1 MRVTRNYRNSL
12 VNPRK
17 KDSKSSQIQTAL
29 NRSSLNSRANR
40 LQNILGNKKTS
51 KGSDLFNR
59 DFITSSQTAQKSQ
72 KFYYDMR
79 YHAGQVGEYGQALKK
94 AEKDSVYDKARESG
108 STEQIVSDIKGF
120 VTQYNH
126 MLDDLKE
133 SGSKADESILYQL
146 NSMSRT
152 SERELAETGVTR
164 LADGTL
170 AIDEKKLLA
179 ADVDTLEKVWGAANG
194 FPAKAATRA
203 GTVEATAEK
212 NIEAEKST
220 TYNPF
225 AKSNLYNYGSNV
237 GSRFNSRR

>member
-1 MRVTRNYRNSL
+1 MRVTRNYRSAMLNQ
-12 VNPRK
+12 RK
-17 KDSKSSQIQTAL
+17 RESKSSLIQTAL

-40 LQNILGNKKTS
+40 LQNLLGNSKTS
-51 KGSDLFNR
+51 KVGDLFNR
-59 DFITSSQTAQKSQ
+59 EFISSPQTSQKSQ
-72 KFYYDMR
+72 KLYYDMK

-94 AEKDSVYDKARESG
+94 TEKDSIYDKARESG
-108 STEQIVSDIKGF
+108 STEKIVADIKSF

-133 SGSKADESILYQL
+133 SGTRTDANFLNQL
-146 NSMSRT
+146 NNMSRAG
-152 SERELAETGVTR
+152 ERELSQTGVTR
-164 LADGTL
+164 LSDGTL

-179 ADVDTLEKVWGAANG
+179 ADVDTLEKVWGANG
-194 FPAKAATRA
+194 FPAKAAARA
-203 GTVEATAEK
+203 GSVEAAAEK

-225 AKSNLYNYGSNV
+225 AKSNLYNYGSDV

>member
-17 KDSKSSQIQTAL
+17 KNSKSSQIQTAL

-40 LQNILGNKKTS
+40 LQNILGNSRTS
-51 KGSDLFNR
+51 KNSDLFNR
-59 DFITSSQTAQKSQ
+59 DFVTSSQTAQKSQ
-72 KFYYDMR
+72 KFYYDMK

-94 AEKDSVYDKARESG
+94 TEKDSVYDKARESG
-108 STEQIVSDIKGF
+108 STEQIVADIKGF

-126 MLDDLKE
+126 MLSDLKE
-133 SGSKADESILYQL
+133 SGTKTDTNFLNQL
-146 NSMSRT
+146 NSMSRAG
-152 SERELAETGVTR
+152 ERELSQTGVTR

-179 ADVDTLEKVWGAANG
+179 ADVDTLEKVWGENG
-194 FPAKAATRA
+194 FPAKAAARA
-203 GTVEATAEK
+203 GSVEAAAEK

-225 AKSNLYNYGSNV
+225 AKSNLYNYSSNV

>member
-29 NRSSLNSRANR
+29 NRSSLNSRATR

-72 KFYYDMR
+72 KFYYDMK
-79 YHAGQVGEYGQALKK
+79 YHAGQVGEYGQTLKK

-179 ADVDTLEKVWGAANG
+179 ADVDTLEKVWGGNG
-194 FPAKAATRA
+194 FPSKAAARA
-203 GTVEATAEK
+203 GTVEATAER

-225 AKSNLYNYGSNV
+225 AQSNLFNYGSNV

>member
-29 NRSSLNSRANR
+29 NRSSLNSRATR
-40 LQNILGNKKTS
+40 LQNLLGNKKTS

-59 DFITSSQTAQKSQ
+59 DFVTSSQTAQKSQ
-72 KFYYDMR
+72 KFYYDMK

-94 AEKDSVYDKARESG
+94 TEKDSVYDKARESG

-179 ADVDTLEKVWGAANG
+179 ADVDTLEKVWGGNG
-194 FPAKAATRA
+194 FPSKAAARA
-203 GTVEATAEK
+203 GTVEATAER

-225 AKSNLYNYGSNV
+225 AQSNLFNYGSNV

>member
-17 KDSKSSQIQTAL
+17 KESRNSQIQTAL

-40 LQNILGNKKTS
+40 LQNILGNSKTS

-72 KFYYDMR
+72 KFYYDMK
-79 YHAGQVGEYGQALKK
+79 YHASQVGEYGQALQKT
-94 AEKDSVYDKARESG
+94 EKDSVYDKARESG

-126 MLDDLKE
+126 MLDDLRE
-133 SGSKADESILYQL
+133 SGSKADTSILTQL
-146 NSMSRT
+146 NSMSRV
-152 SERELAETGVTR
+152 SERELAQTGVTR

-179 ADVDTLEKVWGAANG
+179 ADIDTLEKVWGGNG
-194 FPAKAATRA
+194 FPAKAAARA

-225 AKSNLYNYGSNV
+225 AQSNLFNYGSNV